1 MYKGFYS
8 LSSSML
14 TQNKKLDV
22 ISNNMSNLS
31 TPGFK
36 SDELV
41 SGTFKEGLLS
51 RTSSSS
57 SGAVGGSLGPES
69 MITVPYETVSDF
81 TEGSLEETGGV
92 LDFAIGGEGFFK
104 VQSDNDGTV
113 YTRNGSFIIDGD
125 GYLALKGV
133 GRVLSNNEPIYM
145 NTDNFNVDHQGV
157 IMDGSGMQIAKFDVV
172 TFDNLD
178 GFTKVGDGVFTSNSQ
193 EIDSNANVMWKYVET
208 SNVDPIK
215 QMTTMLASQRS
226 LQSAAQVLKI
236 YDEMTQKS
244 ATEIG
249 RV

>member
-22 ISNNMSNLS
+22 ISNNLSNIS

-41 SGTFKEGLLS
+41 SGTFKEGILS
-51 RTSSSS
+51 RTSNSTT
-57 SGAVGGSLGPES
+57 GAIGASLGPES

-81 TEGSLEETGGV
+81 TEGSLEETGGI
-92 LDFAIGGEGFFK
+92 LDFAIAGEGFFK
-104 VQSDNDGTV
+104 IQSDNGTV
-113 YTRNGSFIIDGD
+113 YTRNGSFVIDNE

-133 GRVLSNNEPIYM
+133 GRVLSNNEPIYLY
-145 NTDNFNVDHQGV
+145 TDDINVDHNGV
-157 IMDGSGMQIAKFDVV
+157 IMDGSGMQIAKLDVV
-172 TFDNLD
+172 TFDNLV
-178 GFTKVGDGVFTSNSQ
+178 GFTKVGEGVYSANGQ
-193 EIDSNANVMWKYVET
+193 EKAGNANIMWKYIET
-208 SNVDPIK
+208 SNVDPIR
-215 QMTTMLASQRS
+215 QMTQMLASQRT
-226 LQSAAQVLKI
+226 LQSAAQVLKM
-236 YDEMTQKS
+236 YDEISEKS